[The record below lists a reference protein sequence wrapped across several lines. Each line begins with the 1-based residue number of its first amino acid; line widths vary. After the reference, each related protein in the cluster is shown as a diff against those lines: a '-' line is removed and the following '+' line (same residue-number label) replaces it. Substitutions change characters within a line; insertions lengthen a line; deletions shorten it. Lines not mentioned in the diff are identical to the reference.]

1 MPEARARTIF
11 APRKLGTGFG
21 SGIRKFEAG
30 PKTSIPTFGSCSR
43 STRGNLP
50 KQAGGSPPLRV
61 VHVENASV
69 LWVMRLH
76 AQSSRLVTVHSV
88 VRPANRHA
96 FGNRTS
102 WQSPGAR
109 PGPVRCSRPNIG
121 GRRRKLTPAT
131 ALLRV
136 AHVETRVA
144 LRVRVENTRSA
155 HLDAAAS
162 SRAME
167 NSKRTSGHSA
177 NFPKQAGGSPLSD
190 SRARKNCQRASG
202 RAASYPELV
211 LDDIAQRELGTCF
224 GSGIRKFE
232 AGMES

>member
-1 MPEARARTIF
+1 VPEARARTIF

-121 GRRRKLTPAT
+121 GRSASSRPTT

-136 AHVETRVA
+136 WDVKTRRA
-144 LRVRVENTRSA
+144 LRVRAANTLSV
-155 HLDAAAS
+155 HMDAAAS
-162 SRAME
+162 SRAKE
-167 NSKRTSGHSA
+167 NSE
-177 NFPKQAGGSPLSD
+177 
-190 SRARKNCQRASG
+190 RASG
-202 RAASYPELV
+202 H
-211 LDDIAQRELGTCF
+211 
-224 GSGIRKFE
+224 
-232 AGMES
+232 

>member
-109 PGPVRCSRPNIG
+109 PGRYCSERT
-121 GRRRKLTPAT
+121 RKL
-131 ALLRV
+131 LW
-136 AHVETRVA
+136 HGHSI
-144 LRVRVENTRSA
+144 TRSLVWNEDMNRA
-155 HLDAAAS
+155 YEGQKRAP
-162 SRAME
+162 SRAE
-167 NSKRTSGHSA
+167 CR
-177 NFPKQAGGSPLSD
+177 
-190 SRARKNCQRASG
+190 
-202 RAASYPELV
+202 V
-211 LDDIAQRELGTCF
+211 
-224 GSGIRKFE
+224 
-232 AGMES
+232 